1 MKKIINC
8 CAFLLV
14 LNISSTHATEVVLSN
29 GDILN
34 GEVLDSNDGA
44 ITLEHSALGTIV
56 LAGAVI
62 KPIKAEE
69 PKPVDAGVL
78 NTGFLQGWKRSVEVG
93 VNGSEGNTRNM
104 YIHAGTELKY
114 ENDYKR
120 WNIEAAYNSTED
132 SGETSRSD
140 FFAKFS
146 SDFLAPGDSR
156 FYFTEARYDW
166 DEFEDW
172 DYRLSAGGG
181 LGEELLKQDNWRVL
195 GRLGLGFSKEFGG
208 EDAEWVPEGLIGIES
223 DWKIAKRNTLVFKN
237 TLYPSFR
244 EVGEFRNISELS
256 WVIGLDE
263 LNGIDLKLG
272 LLNEFDSNASGDSR
286 KNDFKYNL
294 SLVFGL

>member
-1 MKKIINC
+1 MKKIINSG
-8 CAFLLV
+8 AFFLI
-14 LNISSTHATEVVLSN
+14 LNVSVASATEVVLSN

-34 GEVLDSNDGA
+34 GEIIENENGA
-44 ITLEHSALGTIV
+44 ITLKHPALGIIV
-56 LAGAVI
+56 LANAVI
-62 KPIKAEE
+62 KPIEVEK

-78 NTGFLQGWKRSVEVG
+78 NTGFLQDWKRSAEVG

-104 YIHAGTELKY
+104 NIHAGTQLKY

-120 WNIEAAYNSTED
+120 WNIEAAYNNTED
-132 SGETSRSD
+132 SGEISRSD
-140 FFAKFS
+140 FFAKFTR
-146 SDFLAPGDSR
+146 DFLTPGDSR
-156 FYFTEARYDW
+156 FYFTEGRYDW

-172 DYRLSAGGG
+172 DYRISFGGG
-181 LGEELLKQDNWRVL
+181 LGEQLVKQDNWRVL

-223 DWKIAKRNTLVFKN
+223 DWKIAERNALVFKN

-256 WVIGLDE
+256 WIIGLDD

-272 LLNEFDSNASGDSR
+272 LLNEFDSNAAGDSR

-294 SLVFGL
+294 SLVFGI

>member
-1 MKKIINC
+1 MKKIISC
-8 CAFLLV
+8 CAFLLI
-14 LNISSTHATEVVLSN
+14 LNASITHATEVILSN

-34 GEVLDSNDGA
+34 GEVIKNDSGE
-44 ITLEHSALGTIV
+44 ITLKHPALGTVV
-56 LAGAVI
+56 LANAVI
-62 KPIKAEE
+62 KPIKVEE

-104 YIHAGTELKY
+104 HIHAGTQLSY
-114 ENDYKR
+114 ENDTKR
-120 WNIEAAYNSTED
+120 WNVEAAYNSTDD

-140 FFAKFS
+140 FFAQVTR
-146 SDFLAPGDSR
+146 DFLTPGDSR
-156 FYFTEARYDW
+156 FYFSQGRYDW
-166 DEFEDW
+166 DEFKDW
-172 DYRLSAGGG
+172 DYRISFGGG
-181 LGEELLKQDNWRVL
+181 VGEQLIKEDDWSVL

-208 EDAEWVPEGLIGIES
+208 EDAEWVPEGLIGVES
-223 DWKIAKRNTLVFKN
+223 DWKIADRQSLVFKN

-244 EVGEFRNISELS
+244 ELGEFRNISELS

-263 LNGIDLKLG
+263 LKGIDLKLG

>member
-1 MKKIINC
+1 MKQIHNC

-14 LNISSTHATEVVLSN
+14 LSGTLTHAAEVVLSN
-29 GDILN
+29 GDVLN
-34 GEVLDSNDGA
+34 GEVLHNEGGE
-44 ITLEHSALGTIV
+44 ITLKHSVLGTIV
-56 LAGAVI
+56 LVGAAI
-62 KPIKAEE
+62 KPMKLEE
-69 PKPVDAGVL
+69 PKLVDAGVF
-78 NTGFLQGWKRSVEVG
+78 NTGWLQGWKRLVEVG

-104 YIHAGTELKY
+104 HVHTGTQLKY

-146 SDFLAPGDSR
+146 RDYLTPGDSR
-156 FYFTEARYDW
+156 FYFTEGRYDW

-172 DYRLSAGGG
+172 DYRISLGGG
-181 LGEELLKQDNWRVL
+181 LGEQLVKKDNWRVL

-208 EDAEWVPEGLIGIES
+208 EDAEWVPEGVIGIES
-223 DWKIAKRNTLVFKN
+223 DWKIAERNMLVFKN

-244 EVGEFRNISELS
+244 DVGEFRNTSELS
-256 WVIGLDE
+256 WIIGLDD

-286 KNDFKYNL
+286 NNDFKYNL

>member
-1 MKKIINC
+1 MKNIISY
-8 CAFLLV
+8 CAFLL
-14 LNISSTHATEVVLSN
+14 LINASISSATEVVLSN

-34 GEVLDSNDGA
+34 GEVINNENGVV
-44 ITLEHSALGTIV
+44 TMKHSALGTLV
-56 LAGAVI
+56 LANATI
-62 KPIKAEE
+62 KLVKVEAPA
-69 PKPVDAGVL
+69 PVDTGVL
-78 NTGFLQGWKRSVEVG
+78 STGWLKNWKRSVEVG

-104 YIHAGTELKY
+104 HIHAGTQLKY
-114 ENDYKR
+114 EDDSKR
-120 WNIEAAYNSTED
+120 WNVEAAYNSTED

-140 FFAKFS
+140 FFSKFTR
-146 SDFLAPGDSR
+146 DFLTAGESR
-156 FYFTEARYDW
+156 FYFTEGRYDW

-172 DYRLSAGGG
+172 DYRLSVGGG
-181 LGEELLKQDNWRVL
+181 LGEELIKQDNWRVL

-223 DWKIAKRNTLVFKN
+223 DWKMADRNALVFKS

-263 LNGIDLKLG
+263 LKGIDLKLG

>member
-1 MKKIINC
+1 MKKLINC
-8 CAFLLV
+8 ITLLLLLNVAFA
-14 LNISSTHATEVVLSN
+14 NATEVVLSN

-34 GEVLDSNDGA
+34 GKVLDDKGGV
-44 ITLEHSALGTIV
+44 ITLQHPVLGTLQ
-56 LAGAVI
+56 LATATI
-62 KPIKAEE
+62 KPIEVEK
-69 PKPVDAGVL
+69 PKPVDEGL
-78 NTGFLQGWKRSVEVG
+78 LSTGFLQDWKRSAEVG

-104 YIHAGTELKY
+104 HIHVGTQLKY

-120 WNIEAAYNSTED
+120 WNVEAAYNSTED

-140 FFAKFS
+140 FFAAFS
-146 SDFLAPGDSR
+146 RDYLTPGESR
-156 FYFTEARYDW
+156 FYFTEGRYDW
-166 DEFEDW
+166 DEFKDW
-172 DYRLSAGGG
+172 DYRISFGGG
-181 LGEELLKQDNWRVL
+181 LGEELIKEDDWRVL

-223 DWKIAKRNTLVFKN
+223 DWKIAERHSVMFKN

-244 EVGEFRNISELS
+244 ELGEFRNISELS
-256 WVIGLDE
+256 WKIGLDG

-272 LLNEFDSNASGDSR
+272 LLNEFDSNAAGDSR